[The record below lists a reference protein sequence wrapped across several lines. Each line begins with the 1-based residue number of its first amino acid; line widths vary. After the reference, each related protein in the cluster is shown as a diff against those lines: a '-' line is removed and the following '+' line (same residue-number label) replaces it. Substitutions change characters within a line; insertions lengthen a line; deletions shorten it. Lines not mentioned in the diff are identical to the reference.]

1 MADRLEPKGK
11 GASDVA
17 PTLHRVDHRLPG
29 EQQAPNPMLLMLR
42 NVETLYLAVGQP
54 AAGLPQGRLT
64 GVQDEDDG
72 RSERRS
78 VMDRIR
84 VRNMTRPVRGA
95 HVRQVLDREIIDRT
109 DLCRNANEGG
119 LCPILCP
126 CTRKRVGCRFV
137 LRRNAMNI
145 QQRVRVAPVCTL
157 SAGLQGL
164 EPYAGKLART
174 VLRGLGRGNR
184 ALATR
189 HRTMM

>member
-1 MADRLEPKGK
+1 
-11 GASDVA
+11 
-17 PTLHRVDHRLPG
+17 
-29 EQQAPNPMLLMLR
+29 MLLILR

-54 AAGLPQGRLT
+54 AAGLPRGWLM
-64 GVQDEDDG
+64 GVQEQDDG

-84 VRNMTRPVRGA
+84 VHNITWPVRGA
-95 HVRQVLDREIIDRT
+95 HVRRVLDREIIDRT

-126 CTRKRVGCRFV
+126 CTRERVGCRFV
-137 LRRNAMNI
+137 SRRGGMNSRH
-145 QQRVRVAPVCTL
+145 RVRVAPVCTL

-174 VLRGLGRGNR
+174 VLRGLGRG
-184 ALATR
+184 
-189 HRTMM
+189 